1 MNPDYTNL
9 INWFVFILILVLFL
23 VSIVPTKQEL
33 YSSLLESDN
42 EGYQELEVNRVQVI
56 ESILLRFLEIGGVF
70 VTAQIVEEMSQF
82 LLSGFDPSMLYGV
95 LILSLLY
102 ILRDLPDT
110 SEVIFVKA
118 SMSKN
123 VLLVKTGYRF
133 QRVDGLELKTVENVE
148 LFSTPLGRVLNYG
161 TLMVC
166 SYGSNICIPHV
177 KNPLKIQKEIMS
189 RVNKDI

>member
-95 LILSLLY
+95 LILPLLY

-110 SEVIFVKA
+110 FEVIFVKA

-133 QRVDGLELKTVENVE
+133 QRVDKLELKTVENVE

-161 TLMVC
+161 TLMVY